1 MKGQA
6 GHDDTY
12 SSVWEV
18 EAVGLVQ
25 GHVWL
30 HPELEASLCYKI
42 SCLKTTTTKYFS
54 EKAMFYFYFSVC
66 VHMYTRTFG
75 GQKRVPNALELEGGS
90 CKLPIADVRT
100 WTWVLGKISKHF
112 SLLSRWCSLLV
123 CVFTL
128 YWPGAHQL
136 GWAGQWAPGVFL
148 SLPLGLQVNANMPSL
163 FFFLKKCVWA
173 CVCVCVCMPCD
184 CMWRPEDNFVEL
196 VFSYHRC
203 IGSGCK
209 EVPLPLTSLTGLFL
223 AYSVCSRD
231 ATHIHAWVTSIWL
244 TEASTTLAPNPIQLL
259 SCFSATIPEPSGI
272 G

>member
-6 GHDDTY
+6 GHGDTY

-30 HPELEASLCYKI
+30 HPELEASLCYEI
-42 SCLKTTTTKYFS
+42 SCLKTTTTKYFL
-54 EKAMFYFYFSVC
+54 EKAMFCFYFSVC
-66 VHMYTRTFG
+66 VCMYTHAFG
-75 GQKRVPNALELEGGS
+75 GQKRIPNALELEGDS

-136 GWAGQWAPGVFL
+136 SWAGQWAPGVFL
-148 SLPLGLQVNANMPSL
+148 SLPLGLQVHANMPSL
-163 FFFLKKCVWA
+163 FFFLRSVSERVYVCA
-173 CVCVCVCMPCD
+173 CVCHVIACGGQ
-184 CMWRPEDNFVEL
+184 RTNFVEL
-196 VFSYHRC
+196 VFSYHLC
-203 IGSGCK
+203 IGPGC
-209 EVPLPLTSLTGLFL
+209 EGVPLSLTSLTGLFL

-231 ATHIHAWVTSIWL
+231 ATHVHAWVTSIWL

-259 SCFSATIPEPSGI
+259 SCFFPTIPEPSGI